1 MLAANLKQ
9 IQQFFVHPHSSLQ
22 LPWNSLLL
30 GLLILPINPFFGA
43 IAIGWASYKTWTKKY
58 SSIKHKTLN
67 HVLVILSFWFLIT
80 TGFTVFARDQ
90 PDALLGLFNFLPY
103 FLVFAGLTPLITRVS
118 ELRQLTW
125 IIVCSSLPVVII
137 GFGQLFLGWHAK
149 WQFLSVVINL
159 TINPGG
165 EPLGRMSSVFMHAN
179 TLAAYL
185 IAVLILGLGLWLENY
200 QNIRKKADYDR
211 FSFIFLSVVI
221 IANFLALILTSSRN
235 GWGIAVMAC
244 MVYCL
249 YKGWR
254 LIVAGIMG
262 VTASIMLAAFATEG
276 IASFFRSFVPY
287 FIWARLNDQMYPDR
301 PLALMRRTQWQF
313 AWDLTLQQPLTGWGL
328 RSFPQLYEQKMGV
341 GINHPHNLFLMLS
354 AETGLITTCL
364 FFVFLAWVLIAAIK
378 VWHKSSL
385 PKENRLVFF
394 SYLLAFIGW
403 IIFNMVDVTAF
414 DLILSALFWVLLA
427 ALYGVTHRHES
438 YHH

>member
-22 LPWNSLLL
+22 LPWSSLLL

-43 IAIGWASYKTWTKKY
+43 IAIFWASYETWRKKH

-67 HVLVILSFWFLIT
+67 HLLVILSFWFLIT

-90 PDALLGLFNFLPY
+90 PDTLLGLFNFLPY
-103 FLVFAGLTPLITRVS
+103 FVVFAGLSPLITRVS

-137 GFGQLFLGWHAK
+137 GLGQLFLGWHAR
-149 WQFLSVVINL
+149 WQFLSVVVNL
-159 TINPGG
+159 TIYPGG

-185 IAVLILGLGLWLENY
+185 ITVLILGLGLWLENY
-200 QNIRKKADYDR
+200 HKIRKKANPLG
-211 FSFIFLSVVI
+211 FIFLSVVI

-244 MVYCL
+244 IAYSL
-249 YKGWR
+249 YQGWR
-254 LIVAGIMG
+254 LIVAGVIG
-262 VTASIMLAAFATEG
+262 LTTSIILAAFATER
-276 IASFFRSFVPY
+276 IASVFRSFVPH
-287 FIWARLNDQMYPDR
+287 FILARLNSNT
-301 PLALMRRTQWQF
+301 PLALMRKTQWQF
-313 AWDLTLQQPLTGWGL
+313 AWDLTLQQPLSGWGL
-328 RSFPQLYEQKMGV
+328 RSFPHLYEQKMGV

-354 AETGLITTCL
+354 AETGLVTTCL
-364 FFVFLAWVLIAAIK
+364 FFIFLAWILIAAIK
-378 VWHKSSL
+378 IWYKSSL
-385 PKENRLVFF
+385 PKENRLVFL

-403 IIFNMVDVTAF
+403 IMFNMADVTTF
-414 DLILSALFWVLLA
+414 DLILSALFWVILA
-427 ALYGVTHRHES
+427 ALYGVAHRYEGSDH
-438 YHH
+438 

>member
-22 LPWNSLLL
+22 LPWSSLLL

-43 IAIGWASYKTWTKKY
+43 IAIFWASYKTWRKKH

-67 HVLVILSFWFLIT
+67 HLLVILSFWFLIT

-103 FLVFAGLTPLITRVS
+103 FAVFAGLIPLITRVS

-137 GFGQLFLGWHAK
+137 GLGQLFLGWHAR
-149 WQFLSVVINL
+149 WQFLSVVVNL
-159 TINPGG
+159 TITPGG
-165 EPLGRMSSVFMHAN
+165 ECLGRMCSVFMNPN

-185 IAVLILGLGLWLENY
+185 ITVLILGLGLWLENY
-200 QNIRKKADYDR
+200 HKIRKKANPLG
-211 FSFIFLSVVI
+211 FIFLSVVI

-244 MVYCL
+244 IAYSL
-249 YKGWR
+249 YQGWR
-254 LIVAGIMG
+254 LIVAGVIG
-262 VTASIMLAAFATEG
+262 LTTSIILAAFATER
-276 IASFFRSFVPY
+276 IASVFRSFVPY

-301 PLALMRRTQWQF
+301 PLALMRKTQWQF
-313 AWDLTLQQPLTGWGL
+313 AWDLTLQQPLSGWGL
-328 RSFPQLYEQKMGV
+328 RSFPHLYEQKMGV

-354 AETGLITTCL
+354 AETGLVTTCL
-364 FFVFLAWVLIAAIK
+364 FFIFLAWILIAAIK
-378 VWHKSSL
+378 IWHKSSL
-385 PKENRLVFF
+385 PKENRLVFL

-403 IIFNMVDVTAF
+403 IMFNMADVTTF
-414 DLILSALFWVLLA
+414 DLILSALFWVILA
-427 ALYGVTHRHES
+427 ALYGVAHRYEGSDH
-438 YHH
+438 

>member
-43 IAIGWASYKTWTKKY
+43 IAICWASYKTWRKKH

-67 HVLVILSFWFLIT
+67 HLLVILSFWFLIT

-90 PDALLGLFNFLPY
+90 PDTLLGLFNFLPY
-103 FLVFAGLTPLITRVS
+103 FVVFAGLSPLITRVS

-137 GFGQLFLGWHAK
+137 GLGQLFLGWHAR
-149 WQFLSVVINL
+149 WQFLSVVVNL
-159 TINPGG
+159 TIYPGG
-165 EPLGRMSSVFMHAN
+165 EPLGRISSVFMHAN

-185 IAVLILGLGLWLENY
+185 ITVLILGLGLWLENY
-200 QNIRKKADYDR
+200 QKIRKKANPLG
-211 FSFIFLSVVI
+211 FIFLSVVI

-244 MVYCL
+244 IAYSL
-249 YKGWR
+249 YQGWR
-254 LIVAGIMG
+254 LIVAGVIG
-262 VTASIMLAAFATEG
+262 LTTSIILAAFATER
-276 IASFFRSFVPY
+276 IASVFRSFVPY

-301 PLALMRRTQWQF
+301 PLALMRKTQWQF
-313 AWDLTLQQPLTGWGL
+313 AWDLTLQQPLSGWGL
-328 RSFPQLYEQKMGV
+328 RSFPHLYEQKMGV

-354 AETGLITTCL
+354 AETGLVTTCL
-364 FFVFLAWVLIAAIK
+364 FFIFLAWILIAAIK
-378 VWHKSSL
+378 IWYKSSL
-385 PKENRLVFF
+385 PKENRLVFL

-403 IIFNMVDVTAF
+403 IMFNMVDVTTF
-414 DLILSALFWVLLA
+414 DLILSALFWVILA
-427 ALYGVTHRHES
+427 ALYGVAHRYEGS
-438 YHH
+438 HH